1 MSTKHA
7 AKAAILGGG
16 IGGLTA
22 ANTLVRSGWHVEVFE
37 RAEGL
42 PPTGTTLGL
51 WPEALTALEVAGLG
65 GRAEKLGVLQTS
77 GSLLRWDGRPIA
89 HLENLRRSALLLSR
103 PPLLNLLAGGL
114 PSDTVQFGQAA
125 PPLPDLSGYDV
136 VIGADGIGSAT
147 RDAVF
152 GTRYRPVYTGFTAWR
167 GWVDGATDSL
177 SESWGPGSLFG
188 ISPRD
193 GELTNW
199 FAAVRAPA
207 ESTGGVPEL
216 RERFQD
222 WHPAVVDVLDRLDP
236 PTVLHHDLYE
246 SPPLPSF
253 VRGKVALIGDAA
265 HAMAPNLGRGA
276 CEAMVDASV
285 LAVLLSEHPVA
296 EALQRYDR
304 ARRRRTQ
311 RLVRASRMLAGVATA
326 TRFTAVRNAAVRATS
341 RFA

>member
-1 MSTKHA
+1 MSTTHA
-7 AKAAILGGG
+7 AKAVILGGG

-22 ANTLVRSGWHVEVFE
+22 ANALVRFGWHVDVFE

-65 GRAEKLGVLQTS
+65 GEAEKLGVLQTS

-89 HLENLRRSALLLSR
+89 HLENLRRPAVLLSR
-103 PPLLNLLAGGL
+103 PPLLNLLAHGL
-114 PSDTVQFGQAA
+114 HSGTVQFGTTA
-125 PPLPDLSGYDV
+125 PPVSDLDGYDV
-136 VIGADGIGSAT
+136 VIAADGIGSTT

-152 GTRYRPVYTGFTAWR
+152 SPRYRPVYTGYTAWR
-167 GWVDGATDSL
+167 GWVDGGADSL
-177 SESWGPGSLFG
+177 SESWGPNSLFG

-193 GELTNW
+193 GDLTNW

-207 ESTGGVPEL
+207 GSTGGVPEL
-216 RERFQD
+216 RERFRD

-246 SPPLPSF
+246 SPPLPSY

-276 CEAMVDASV
+276 CEAMVDASA
-285 LAVLLSEHPVA
+285 LAVLLSEHPVP
-296 EALQRYDR
+296 EALRRYDR

-326 TRFTAVRNAAVRATS
+326 TRFTSVRNMIIGAASKLA
-341 RFA
+341 